1 MKGLILKLFLGMI
14 LFGVNLY
21 SQDTKSVKDVR
32 NVSNYQWATLHLY
45 KGINQ
50 RGGPFA
56 FDDTYVEFEFG
67 GRYEWLDLYGY
78 VDFIDALNS
87 RSSDKHGDNNFFV
100 DIEPRISIDYL
111 LNKDLSYG
119 ALKEL
124 YFAFDIYYADPT
136 PGDDKGLKVIWMGLG
151 SDIEIPWLGKSGV
164 NLYTRFIDE
173 NYGAS
178 NEHSFDGYVAHINW
192 FKPIYHF
199 TENRFLTFQG
209 YIDYEF
215 GSNLK
220 SNDFEKQY
228 RTSDSLQSYL
238 GLWLHDKKWALGYG
252 LKAYRNMTQWKD
264 GEILNNKQT
273 DTTGVAHYFNVAYKF

>member
-1 MKGLILKLFLGMI
+1 MKNLGLKLFI
-14 LFGVNLY
+14 LIFLLSGINIFA
-21 SQDTKSVKDVR
+21 KDI
-32 NVSNYQWATLHLY
+32 NSISNSNWETLHLY
-45 KGINQ
+45 HGENQ

-87 RSSDKHGDNNFFV
+87 SSSDKHGQNNFFV

-111 LNKDLSYG
+111 LDKDLSYG

-124 YFAFDIYYADPT
+124 FFAFDIYYADEAK
-136 PGDDKGLKVIWMGLG
+136 GNGLKVIWMGIG
-151 SDIEIPWLGKSGV
+151 SDIDIPWLGKSGV
-164 NLYTRFIDE
+164 NFYTRYIEE
-173 NYGAS
+173 NYDAS
-178 NEHSFDGYVAHINW
+178 NENSFDGYVAHINW

-199 TENRFLTFQG
+199 TENRFLSFQG

-215 GSNLK
+215 GSNLDN
-220 SNDFEKQY
+220 NDFEKTY

-238 GLWLHDKKWALGYG
+238 GLWLHDKKYAVGYG
-252 LKAYRNMTQWKD
+252 LKAYKDMTQWKD
-264 GEILNNKQT
+264 GEVLNNKET
-273 DTTGVAHYFNVAYKF
+273 DTTGFAHYFNVGYKF

>member
-1 MKGLILKLFLGMI
+1 MKGLILKLFLGMMI
-14 LFGVNLY
+14 FGTNLY
-21 SQDTKSVKDVR
+21 SEDAKSIKDPR
-32 NVSNYQWATLHLY
+32 NISNYQWANLHLY

-78 VDFIDALNS
+78 IDFIDALNS

-136 PGDDKGLKVIWMGLG
+136 PGEDKGLKVIWMGLG

-164 NLYTRFIDE
+164 NFYTRFVEE
-173 NYGAS
+173 NYDAS

-215 GSNLK
+215 GSKLK

-252 LKAYRNMTQWKD
+252 LKAYKNMTQWKD

-273 DTTGVAHYFNVAYKF
+273 DTSGVAHYFNVAYKF

>member
-1 MKGLILKLFLGMI
+1 MGNIIFKLLVI
-14 LFGVNLY
+14 FGFFTINVFA
-21 SQDTKSVKDVR
+21 KDI
-32 NVSNYQWATLHLY
+32 SNINNSQWANLHLY
-45 KGINQ
+45 KGVNQ

-87 RSSDKHGDNNFFV
+87 KSSDKHGGNNFFV
-100 DIEPRISIDYL
+100 DIEPRVSIDYL

-124 YFAFDIYYADPT
+124 FFAFDIYYADEPN
-136 PGDDKGLKVIWMGLG
+136 GKGLKVIWMGLG
-151 SDIEIPWLGKSGV
+151 SDIDIPWLGVSGV
-164 NLYTRFIDE
+164 NFYTRFIEE

-178 NEHSFDGYVAHINW
+178 NENSFDGYVAHINW
-192 FKPIYHF
+192 FKPIYNF
-199 TENRFLTFQG
+199 SENRFLSFQG
-209 YIDYEF
+209 YLDYEF

-220 SNDFEKQY
+220 ANDFEKKY

-238 GLWLHDKKWALGYG
+238 GFWLHDKKWALGYG
-252 LKAYRNMTQWKD
+252 LKAYKDMTQWKD
-264 GEILNNKQT
+264 GEVLNNRKT
-273 DTTGVAHYFNVAYKF
+273 DTTGLAHYFNVAYKF

>member
-1 MKGLILKLFLGMI
+1 MKKLILKLFLI
-14 LFGVNLY
+14 TSFLTVNIFA
-21 SQDTKSVKDVR
+21 KDAR
-32 NVSNYQWATLHLY
+32 DVSNYQWANLHLY
-45 KGINQ
+45 KGVNQ

-87 RSSDKHGDNNFFV
+87 RSSDKHKDNNFFV

-136 PGDDKGLKVIWMGLG
+136 PGEDKGLKVIWMGLG

-164 NLYTRFIDE
+164 NFYTRFVEE

-215 GSNLK
+215 GSSLK
-220 SNDFEKQY
+220 DNDFEKQY
-228 RTSDSLQSYL
+228 RTSDSFQSYL

-252 LKAYRNMTQWKD
+252 LKAYVNMTQWKD
-264 GEILNNKQT
+264 DEVFFGKTT
-273 DTTGVAHYFNVAYKF
+273 DTTGFAHYFNVAYKF

>member
-1 MKGLILKLFLGMI
+1 MGNKTSNLIFVILILL
-14 LFGVNLY
+14 GVNLNL
-21 SQDTKSVKDVR
+21 QAKDISSIA
-32 NVSNYQWATLHLY
+32 NSNWETLHLY
-45 KGINQ
+45 HGENQ

-87 RSSDKHGDNNFFV
+87 SSSDKHGQNNFFV

-111 LNKDLSYG
+111 TNTDLSYG

-124 YFAFDIYYADPT
+124 FFAFDIYYADEPN
-136 PGDDKGLKVIWMGLG
+136 GNGLKVLWMGLG
-151 SDIEIPWLGKSGV
+151 SDIDIPWLGKSGV
-164 NLYTRFIDE
+164 NFYTRYIEE

-178 NEHSFDGYVAHINW
+178 NENSFDGYVAHINW
-192 FKPIYHF
+192 FKPLYNF
-199 TENRFLTFQG
+199 TDSRFLSFQG

-215 GSNLK
+215 GSDLDNN
-220 SNDFEKQY
+220 SFERQY

-238 GLWLHDKKWALGYG
+238 GLWVHDKKWTVGYG
-252 LKAYRNMTQWKD
+252 LKAYKDMTQWKD
-264 GEILNNKQT
+264 GEILNGKKT
-273 DTTGVAHYFNVAYKF
+273 DTTGVAHYLNVGYKF

>member
-1 MKGLILKLFLGMI
+1 MRKLALNLFVLIFIISGINIFAKDI
-14 LFGVNLY
+14 
-21 SQDTKSVKDVR
+21 SSVT
-32 NVSNYQWATLHLY
+32 NSNWETLHLY
-45 KGINQ
+45 HGENQ

-87 RSSDKHGDNNFFV
+87 SSSDKHGQNNFFV

-111 LNKDLSYG
+111 LDKDLSYG

-124 YFAFDIYYADPT
+124 FFAFDIYYADEAK
-136 PGDDKGLKVIWMGLG
+136 GNGLKVIWMGIG
-151 SDIEIPWLGKSGV
+151 SDIDIPWLGKSGV
-164 NLYTRFIDE
+164 NFYTRYIEE
-173 NYGAS
+173 NYDAS
-178 NEHSFDGYVAHINW
+178 NENSFDGYVAHINW

-199 TENRFLTFQG
+199 TENRFLSFQG

-215 GSNLK
+215 GSNLDN
-220 SNDFEKQY
+220 NDFEKTY

-238 GLWLHDKKWALGYG
+238 GLWLHDKKYAVGYG
-252 LKAYRNMTQWKD
+252 LKAYKDMTQWKD
-264 GEILNNKQT
+264 GEVLNSRKT
-273 DTTGVAHYFNVAYKF
+273 DTIGFAHYFNVAYKF

>member
-1 MKGLILKLFLGMI
+1 MKSLILKLI
-14 LFGVNLY
+14 LLISFFGVNIY
-21 SQDTKSVKDVR
+21 ARDVT
-32 NVSNYQWATLHLY
+32 NYQWANLHLY
-45 KGINQ
+45 KGVNQ

-56 FDDTYVEFEFG
+56 FDDTYVELEFG

-78 VDFIDALNS
+78 IDFLDVLNS
-87 RSSDKHGDNNFFV
+87 RSSDKHGDNNFFA

-136 PGDDKGLKVIWMGLG
+136 PGEDKGLKVIWMGLG

-164 NLYTRFIDE
+164 NFYTRFIEE

-192 FKPIYHF
+192 FKPIYNF
-199 TENRFLTFQG
+199 TDTRFLAFQG

-215 GSNLK
+215 NSKLND
-220 SNDFEKQY
+220 NDFEKEY
-228 RTSDSLQSYL
+228 RTSDSFQSYL

-252 LKAYRNMTQWKD
+252 LKAYKNMTQWKD
-264 GEILNNKQT
+264 GETLNDKKT
-273 DTTGVAHYFNVAYKF
+273 DTTGFAHYFNVAYKF

>member
-1 MKGLILKLFLGMI
+1 MKGLILKLFLGMMI
-14 LFGVNLY
+14 FGTNLY
-21 SQDTKSVKDVR
+21 SEDAKSIKDPR
-32 NVSNYQWATLHLY
+32 NISNYQWANLHLY

-78 VDFIDALNS
+78 IDFIDALNS

-136 PGDDKGLKVIWMGLG
+136 PGEDKGLKVIWMGLG

-164 NLYTRFIDE
+164 NFYTRFVEE
-173 NYGAS
+173 NYDAS

-252 LKAYRNMTQWKD
+252 LKAYKNMTQWKD

-273 DTTGVAHYFNVAYKF
+273 DTSGVAHYFNVAYKF